1 MSILVTATST
11 GGPAPRGAGQELELR
26 ARQLGRCIGHEH
38 EGIGRR
44 EEGQRGC
51 GMAGVQATDTRRVDE
66 RQTAF
71 EKRVRDAHL
80 DEVDLGST
88 VTADRLL
95 RPVRHRG
102 RFDRLDDRFAT
113 LAAVDGGARR
123 LTVADDRDRGRG
135 EIVVDGA
142 HGTAEQRVDEGALAL
157 LELAD
162 DTDDGVRPRSPA
174 PDVVEPVGK
183 IVPIEVSSDRAD
195 VADNSIEL
203 LRRGRDHDPSRHRR
217 LSLLPAREC
226 TERRR
231 AERVPCTARRR
242 PRRPMVVPRDAPRAR
257 LGSPANVRGE

>member
-1 MSILVTATST
+1 MA
-11 GGPAPRGAGQELELR
+11 AA
-26 ARQLGRCIGHEH
+26 C
-38 EGIGRR
+38 
-44 EEGQRGC
+44 
-51 GMAGVQATDTRRVDE
+51 AGVQATDTRRVDE
-66 RQTAF
+66 RQTAL

-80 DEVDLGST
+80 DEVDLGAT

-95 RPVRHRG
+95 RPVGHRG
-102 RFDRLDDRFAT
+102 RFDRLDDQFAT
-113 LAAVDGGARR
+113 LAAVDCGARR
-123 LTVADDRDRGRG
+123 LTVADDRDGGSG
-135 EIVVDGA
+135 EIVIDGT

-162 DTDDGVRPRSPA
+162 DTDDGVRPRGPA
-174 PDVVEPVGK
+174 PDVVEPVSK

-242 PRRPMVVPRDAPRAR
+242 PRRPNGRPTRRPAR
-257 LGSPANVRGE
+257 